1 MDLDLNI
8 SKKYYYDEI
17 QEISPKI
24 LENISKSSL
33 HGKYRTYLSE
43 FRNIEKRVLDES
55 FMFYTLDGYEEIDEI
70 FDYDYEKGVT
80 GFQTGEY
87 VKNKERFIFPILDQN
102 KVIVGWVGYDYESN
116 YKYLLSFSKF
126 SEKSRLFYNLQNIE
140 KSYEKDVCIVEEGI
154 IDSLRL
160 NEKGYYNNLALLGKR
175 MTEDQIRVL
184 NRFSLVIIIP
194 DNDIVGEQSLKYW
207 LKGLKTKV
215 AVIRLNKTEYNIKK
229 EGLEDNESVK
239 TVKDVDDLLRPEVK
253 KEKEFKLLYNKI
265 LKDSK
270 SPFFKIREYFI

>member
-33 HGKYRTYLSE
+33 HGKYRAYLSE

-102 KVIVGWVGYDYESN
+102 KVIAGWVGYDYESN

-239 TVKDVDDLLRPEVK
+239 TVKDIDDLLRPEVN

-270 SPFFKIREYFI
+270 SPFFKIKEYFI